1 MSSTPSALPTITG
14 AVSAVSISG
23 AVTSD
28 LPADNVADITTEL
41 ADIYGVD
48 PADVET
54 TVAYTASGTLDVSI
68 PEGVSETEVIESLQ
82 DSISDVLGVHPKD
95 VIVSIDDD
103 GVVTYSVTG
112 ATYAEAEVLQNIASE
127 PNFAAQVTEDL
138 EENGSTVVVESS
150 TTDEEIDVVITA
162 TVDTTD
168 ATGTED
174 PTVAIADLTS
184 EYGLTESN
192 VESIIFMTLYFELN
206 EDNHLFISL
215 LRCVVKNFH

>member
-1 MSSTPSALPTITG
+1 M
-14 AVSAVSISG
+14 
-23 AVTSD
+23 
-28 LPADNVADITTEL
+28 
-41 ADIYGVD
+41 
-48 PADVET
+48 
-54 TVAYTASGTLDVSI
+54 
-68 PEGVSETEVIESLQ
+68 
-82 DSISDVLGVHPKD
+82 
-95 VIVSIDDD
+95 
-103 GVVTYSVTG
+103 
-112 ATYAEAEVLQNIASE
+112 
-127 PNFAAQVTEDL
+127 
-138 EENGSTVVVESS
+138 
-150 TTDEEIDVVITA
+150 ITA